1 MGRIVVGVD
10 GSAGSRAA
18 LEWAVD
24 QARLRQDRVEAV
36 MVWQD
41 PPTYLEVPATWSVD
55 RTEIEEATRTELREA
70 IGALGDHGVD
80 QGVHGVVSNGRAA
93 PILLHR
99 AEGADLLVVGTR
111 GHGGFAGVL
120 LGSVSLHVVSH
131 SPCPVV
137 VVPRPEGDQ

>member
-10 GSAGSRAA
+10 GSPGSRAA

-24 QARLRQDRVEAV
+24 EARRRGDRVEAV
-36 MVWQD
+36 MTWQD
-41 PPTYLEVPATWSVD
+41 PPTYVEVPVTWAVD
-55 RTEIEEATRTELREA
+55 RTEIEEATNRALREA
-70 IGALGDHGVD
+70 IASLGDHGVD
-80 QGVHGVVSNGRAA
+80 QGVHGVVSHGRAA
-93 PILLHR
+93 PTLLHR

-131 SPCPVV
+131 APCPVV
-137 VVPRPEGDQ
+137 VVPRPDEDG